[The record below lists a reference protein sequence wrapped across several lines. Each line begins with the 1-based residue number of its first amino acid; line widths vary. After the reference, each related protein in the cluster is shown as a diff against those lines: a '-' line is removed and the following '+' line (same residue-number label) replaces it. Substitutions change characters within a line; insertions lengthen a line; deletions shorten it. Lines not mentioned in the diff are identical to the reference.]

1 MCFWWNY
8 VYDMYIFVMGDSR
21 DGGGSMSCFSAE
33 MVGFKI
39 SVISLKCIYLN
50 MGMKCSVNNS
60 STPTS
65 APLSPTAT
73 YGTCQKQLPPYIQT
87 ERRYALR
94 PSNQLRQRP
103 SIHPKHWMWLSAAD
117 LGAPHIDVKWETL
130 RNHFQRRSLYV
141 HYLCLIRLF
150 CWSNSTLD
158 VSLSD

>member
-1 MCFWWNY
+1 MHTY
-8 VYDMYIFVMGDSR
+8 VSDEITCMTCTFLSWETVGMGGW
-21 DGGGSMSCFSAE
+21 GGGRSMSCFSAE

-39 SVISLKCIYLN
+39 SV
-50 MGMKCSVNNS
+50 MKCWVNNS

-87 ERRYALR
+87 ESRYALR

-141 HYLCLIRLF
+141 QYLCLILLF
-150 CWSNSTLD
+150 CWSNSTLE